1 MDRRT
6 VKGFLSGFAAII
18 AGVAMAG
25 TFNLFSPATGVLKG
39 NAATYVTTAAVS
51 TDIRGMWTG
60 TCDSSTYLRGDGQ
73 CQTPPGA
80 GGGTVNSVALSAPSV
95 FAVGGSPVTNTGTLA
110 LTFATGQTANSF
122 LASPDGSTGAVSL
135 RTIVLD
141 DLPTIPLLTKTSGTL
156 TVARGGTG
164 ATTLTNHG
172 VLLGQGT
179 STVVGLTALAND
191 ELLLGSTGADPGPAA
206 VPNCGS
212 STTALNYNTTTH
224 AFGCQTISAGT
235 GTVTSVAL
243 TAPSVFS
250 VTGSPVTTTGTLAV
264 DFATGQT
271 QNRVLAS
278 PNGSSGAVALRAL
291 VAADIPAINLA
302 TGVTGNLPVG
312 NLNGGTGATD
322 GTFWRGDGT
331 WSTTLTA
338 TLNANGG
345 NSSNSIVMDSTTP
358 SIRWR
363 DSDAGTNAKQYVL
376 DQNGGTLF
384 QFCNDA
390 LSSCSEVEKFL
401 RSGFAISSM
410 QWGNATDNSTYEFRG
425 TGTFTTGGVHLG
437 PNGTLANTT
446 YSFTGDPD
454 TGIIRGGANSLNLVA
469 NGASIASARGG
480 FGGFQGLL
488 IETGNVLYTPDGS
501 NSAPAFTFFNETNTG
516 FYRIGTAALGFT
528 EGGAGFR
535 VGFRNIPQNSQTGSS
550 YTLAIGDVGKHILYG
565 ASSGGTITVPPSV
578 FSAGDVITL
587 VGNTG
592 TATQTLAKGSGVT
605 LYWAGTNFT
614 NTNRTLTNAF
624 VVTVMCLAP
633 NVFIVSGSGIT

>member
-191 ELLLGSTGADPGPAA
+191 QLLAGSTGADPGPAA

-291 VAADIPAINLA
+291 VAADIPAISLA

-312 NLNGGTGATD
+312 NLNAGSSASD
-322 GTFWRGDGT
+322 ATFWRGDGT
-331 WSTTLTA
+331 W
-338 TLNANGG
+338 
-345 NSSNSIVMDSTTP
+345 
-358 SIRWR
+358 
-363 DSDAGTNAKQYVL
+363 TNAL
-376 DQNGGTLF
+376 
-384 QFCNDA
+384 
-390 LSSCSEVEKFL
+390 
-401 RSGFAISSM
+401 
-410 QWGNATDNSTYEFRG
+410 
-425 TGTFTTGGVHLG
+425 TGAYLAG
-437 PNGTLANTT
+437 NGTTSNAS
-446 YSFTGDPD
+446 YSFSGDPD
-454 TGIIRGGANSLNLVA
+454 TGVYHSGANEVSIAANNTQALAINSAAARGVAGSAGTPSWSFIGDPDTGLYSAGANALGLTA
-469 NGASIASARGG
+469 NGAAIATLRGG

-488 IETGNVLYTPDGS
+488 VESGNVLYTPDGS
-501 NSAPAFTFFNETNTG
+501 NSAPAYTFFNDTDTG
-516 FYRIGTAALGFT
+516 FFR
-528 EGGAGFR
+528 AG
-535 VGFRNIPQNSQTGSS
+535 S
-550 YTLAIGDVGKHILYG
+550 GDVHLSLDGVDQGSLSTQT
-565 ASSGGTITVPPSV
+565 SSTT
-578 FSAGDVITL
+578 
-587 VGNTG
+587 TG
-592 TATQTLAKGSGVT
+592 TATATGCTTSPT
-605 LYWAGTNFT
+605 TTTRFT
-614 NTNRTLTNAF
+614 RIGNIVVFMIDTSVSCTSNATTFTLTGGVPAAYRPARNQGINA
-624 VVTVMCLAP
+624 VCTNNNTVISCVMTVTAASADVTMLP
-633 NVFIVSGSGIT
+633 VLGTSFSPSGWTNSGTKAVNSITGSYMLN